1 MELTYNDIF
10 KYSDRLNPISS
21 KTLFLAGKLAEL
33 GPEKTLLDLGSG
45 KGFPSL
51 LWASAFGVRVEG
63 FDLNKEGVKYANS
76 YGRLLNLEHLVKYL
90 CRDVRRLKLSYKYDA
105 VASLGIGIGEVYGT
119 AKTALQNFRL
129 MLNKGGFLIL
139 AEPVW
144 LIKPVPKGVQ
154 KALKTSEESLCT
166 KVEMERLIKDHNFE
180 VRGSYVSTKED
191 WEYYVRPVNV
201 AMRETM
207 KGQPELLSECQAVIN
222 GFQAEYHAAGKYWD
236 MILWVAKAHE

>member
-1 MELTYNDIF
+1 MRLTYTDIF

-21 KTLFLAGKLAEL
+21 ETLFLAGRLAKL

-63 FDLNKEGVKYANS
+63 FDLNKEYVKYANA
-76 YGRLLNLEHLVKYL
+76 YAALLNLGHLVNYS
-90 CRDVRRLKLSYKYDA
+90 RGDVRRLKLSHKYDA
-105 VASLGIGIGEVYGT
+105 VACLGIGIAEVYGT

-129 MLNKGGFLIL
+129 MLNEGGFLIL

-144 LIKPVPKGVQ
+144 LVRPVPKEVQ
-154 KALKTSEESLCT
+154 KALETPEENFCT
-166 KVEMERLIKDHNFE
+166 KVDVERLLEDHNFE
-180 VRGSYVSTKED
+180 VQGAHVSTKDD
-191 WEYYVRPVNV
+191 WEYYIRPVNV

-207 KGQPELLSECQAVIN
+207 ESQPELLRECEAVIS
-222 GFQAEYHAAGKYWD
+222 GFQAEYEAVGKYWD